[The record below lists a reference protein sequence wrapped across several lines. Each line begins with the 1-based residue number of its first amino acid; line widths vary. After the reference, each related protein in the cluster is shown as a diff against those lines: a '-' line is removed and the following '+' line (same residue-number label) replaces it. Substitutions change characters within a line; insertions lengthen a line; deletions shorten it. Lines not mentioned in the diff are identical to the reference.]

1 MKNPP
6 SQNVPVHFVGSVSPL
21 LVVLLALAALVYP
34 STATAETSFVRVHQ
48 TGYVANAPKRAYLM
62 SSASSSGASFSVL
75 NSSGSPVYSGTIGA
89 SLGSWGSFTHVY
101 ALDFDTVTTPGTYRI
116 SVIGSI
122 SATSPSFP
130 IDTGANLYST
140 PLANRL
146 AGPSSIGMTSAKAP
160 R

>member
-1 MKNPP
+1 M
-6 SQNVPVHFVGSVSPL
+6 
-21 LVVLLALAALVYP
+21 
-34 STATAETSFVRVHQ
+34 RVHQ

-89 SLGSWGSFTHVY
+89 SQGSWGSFTHVY
-101 ALDFDTVTTPGTYRI
+101 ALDFDAVTTPGTYRI

>member
-75 NSSGSPVYSGTIGA
+75 IGR
-89 SLGSWGSFTHVY
+89 V
-101 ALDFDTVTTPGTYRI
+101 
-116 SVIGSI
+116 
-122 SATSPSFP
+122 
-130 IDTGANLYST
+130 
-140 PLANRL
+140 
-146 AGPSSIGMTSAKAP
+146 AP
-160 R
+160 RYLGPDRGS